1 MSMFLS
7 KILKIPQPPDTHFSS
22 EFSLAP
28 QVSMQPE
35 SHRCDTF
42 SAQKSQARTISY
54 GSF

>member
-7 KILKIPQPPDTHFSS
+7 KILKIPQPLDTHFSS

-42 SAQKSQARTISY
+42 SA
-54 GSF
+54 